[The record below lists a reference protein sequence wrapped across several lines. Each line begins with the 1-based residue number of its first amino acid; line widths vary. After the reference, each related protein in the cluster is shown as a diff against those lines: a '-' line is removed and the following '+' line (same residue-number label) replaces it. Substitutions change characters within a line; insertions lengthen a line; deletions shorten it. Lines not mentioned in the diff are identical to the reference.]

1 MALLGVHID
10 HVFDAFQTSW
20 TVVGGRGVPP
30 VSGPGVGRTGVLQE
44 PRLLEAM
51 SRRGARR
58 RLSVAHVSPLHLHVC
73 WGFIV
78 DGVV

>member
-1 MALLGVHID
+1 MALLGVHVD

-30 VSGPGVGRTGVLQE
+30 VSGPGVRRTRVLQE
-44 PRLLEAM
+44 PRLLETM
-51 SRRGARR
+51 SRRRARR
-58 RLSVAHVSPLHLHVC
+58 RLSIAHVRPLDLHVC
-73 WGFIV
+73 RGLII